1 MIYGVVLAAGSS
13 RRMGRP
19 KPFLEIRGR
28 TFLDAAISTLRDG
41 GCDEVIVVTGVA
53 DDPVS
58 VRVAEAAR
66 AAGALVLTNQWPDSE
81 QVESLRAAIRSLSPA
96 VGAIVATPVD
106 VPDVDNSVVSE
117 LVRRHRATG
126 ASVVIPVHQSRRGHP
141 TLFGRAL
148 FAELLRDDL
157 PEGARTV
164 IEAHAEEVE
173 EVEVDEAGV
182 LLDVDFPDQYRAL
195 IEDTRG

>member
-1 MIYGVVLAAGSS
+1 MIYGVVLAAGNS

-28 TFLDAAISTLRDG
+28 TFLDAAIAMLRDG

-96 VGAIVATPVD
+96 VAAIVAIPVD
-106 VPDVDNSVVSE
+106 VPDVDKGVVSE
-117 LVRRHRATG
+117 LVRRHLATG
-126 ASVVIPVHQSRRGHP
+126 ASVVVPVHEGRRGHP

-195 IEDTRG
+195 MEDTRG